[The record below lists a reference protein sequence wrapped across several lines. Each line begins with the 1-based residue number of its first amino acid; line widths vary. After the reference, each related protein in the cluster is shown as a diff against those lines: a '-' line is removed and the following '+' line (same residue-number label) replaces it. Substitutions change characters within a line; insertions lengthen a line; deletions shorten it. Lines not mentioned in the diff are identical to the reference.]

1 MEKITDNISKLNVDS
16 NIYLIK
22 NINTIIDTGPPD
34 YKDTVKKEL
43 SKVIDLK
50 NIKKVI
56 LTHLHYDHLGNFD
69 LFPNAEFFASEQ
81 EIKDFKNSKEAA
93 TLNPEL
99 AEAFTKQ
106 LKPLKDFNGFKI
118 LKTPGHTRGS
128 ICIYYAKEKI
138 LFTGDTLF
146 NNGFGRTDLPTSDPD
161 KMEATLKFVKNI
173 DYKILCPGHDY

>member
-1 MEKITDNISKLNVDS
+1 MEKITNNIYKLNVDS
-16 NIYLIK
+16 NVYLLK
-22 NINTIIDTGPPD
+22 DLSTVIDTGPPN
-34 YKDTVKKEL
+34 YKDIVKKEI
-43 SKVIDLK
+43 SKITDLK
-50 NIKKVI
+50 DIKKVI

-69 LFPNAEFFASEQ
+69 IFPNAEFFASEQ

-93 TLNPEL
+93 ILNPEL
-99 AEAFTKQ
+99 AERFTKQ

-118 LKTPGHTRGS
+118 LNTPGHTRGS
-128 ICIYYAKEKI
+128 ICIYYEKEKI